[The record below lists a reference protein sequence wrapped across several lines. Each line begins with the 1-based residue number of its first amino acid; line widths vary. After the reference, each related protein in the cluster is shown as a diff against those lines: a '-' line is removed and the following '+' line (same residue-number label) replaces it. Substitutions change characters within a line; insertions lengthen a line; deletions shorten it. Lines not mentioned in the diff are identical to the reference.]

1 MSFHDGSYL
10 YFASIC
16 RSPLSIYHKAGR
28 WWCFLLALESLYSSS
43 IYEGW
48 LFWVCQ
54 SWLAGWFS
62 LTLGYETPFPTGL
75 WSSCYLPCCFSTAP
89 LKCDLMP
96 FSCGFQNSLCA
107 VLLRIW
113 LWCLVA
119 RMFSSHVYLGSQEPS
134 KILNLCQ
141 DWRTFQLLFHWLC
154 FLRLYSLLES
164 HNLSICSFNDVPKLS
179 VKFIFLSFFLIVVFQ
194 KTGLQVSNISSV
206 WTSFSLRFHLYFYL
220 LTKLFISKIS
230 AGFFFKIYHF
240 TRFLIH
246 IIHCFADSVQCLY
259 VFSCISMSILL
270 IMLLTHQPPFL

>member
-1 MSFHDGSYL
+1 MF
-10 YFASIC
+10 FAC
-16 RSPLSIYHKAGR
+16 LRKPL
-28 WWCFLLALESLYSSS
+28 FLLYLWRMAFLSMSVLVGRLIFLNLGVWNS
-43 IYEGW
+43 IPSW
-48 LFWVCQ
+48 SAKFLLPTMLLF
-54 SWLAGWFS
+54 L
-62 LTLGYETPFPTGL
+62 LLD
-75 WSSCYLPCCFSTAP
+75 P

-179 VKFIFLSFFLIVVFQ
+179 VKFIFFSFFLIVIFQ